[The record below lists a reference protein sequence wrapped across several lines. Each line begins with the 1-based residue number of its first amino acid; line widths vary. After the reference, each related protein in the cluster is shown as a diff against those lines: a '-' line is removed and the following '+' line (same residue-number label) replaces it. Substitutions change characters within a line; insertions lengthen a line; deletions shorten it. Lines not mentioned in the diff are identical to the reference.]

1 MGKELHFLPLL
12 LLLPLGICHVVPC
25 LQILLS
31 QDPLSV
37 AEKPQETWKPKRP
50 APRSRLFF
58 TQKLELSI
66 CLAMSEHIQKLVGNF
81 SNKNFPTPSILHP
94 IICQLKKKK

>member
-1 MGKELHFLPLL
+1 MGKELFFLPLL

-37 AEKPQETWKPKRP
+37 AEKPKK
-50 APRSRLFF
+50 
-58 TQKLELSI
+58 
-66 CLAMSEHIQKLVGNF
+66 HGNPSDLLLGAGF
-81 SNKNFPTPSILHP
+81 SSHRNVSSVYV
-94 IICQLKKKK
+94 